1 MKKLLVTI
9 AILLAVFLTT
19 PLVGVAFAEESAPD
33 DYVISRKRTQSDE
46 GLTVTLP
53 ENSEVT
59 LTADEPLVSK
69 GFLAV
74 TLTVKSVEH
83 AAGDTYAPIIFSVNG
98 AVVAG
103 ENMADEEHELV
114 QNALDKSGKYPFA
127 VEQKW
132 GNYFFFPSGF
142 LESTL
147 YLPCASG
154 TAVTSLTLTTDATHR
169 SVLKIEKI
177 TTASEVLGT
186 GEGEFS
192 LAYDSDEN
200 GVLSDSRVTLKNGAS
215 AIMWYKLEWHEVSA
229 VKIDEGFVGG
239 VRIKVKDL
247 ANGGVKQDEL
257 DEQGGYGY
265 ISFDVPDYTP
275 TGGLAMNVIG
285 FSGECY
291 FRVRLVDEND
301 VNWDVV
307 VEGESFD
314 EPEYFPFCVDDL
326 PAAIYAFYEAI
337 FIVRSEQGTVYLDYS
352 RFAPSKAG
360 ATMGRIK
367 TVAIGFDHY
376 WGLGRSMGVS
386 AIADVDVV
394 AKEVHRLL
402 NLTEL
407 TDADLSLTPDTVV
420 YCNEPSAYRDNF
432 ELYRIAERDLKFDTG
447 KTITMPEKGYLS
459 VVPSIHDTKGCGA
472 AMGAGSAI
480 FGLCACAL
488 AIGLGKVKGGKR

>member
-1 MKKLLVTI
+1 MRKVKNAFI
-9 AILLAVFLTT
+9 ILLAVLLTT

-192 LAYDSDEN
+192 L
-200 GVLSDSRVTLKNGAS
+200 
-215 AIMWYKLEWHEVSA
+215 
-229 VKIDEGFVGG
+229 
-239 VRIKVKDL
+239 
-247 ANGGVKQDEL
+247 
-257 DEQGGYGY
+257 
-265 ISFDVPDYTP
+265 
-275 TGGLAMNVIG
+275 
-285 FSGECY
+285 
-291 FRVRLVDEND
+291 
-301 VNWDVV
+301 
-307 VEGESFD
+307 
-314 EPEYFPFCVDDL
+314 
-326 PAAIYAFYEAI
+326 
-337 FIVRSEQGTVYLDYS
+337 S
-352 RFAPSKAG
+352 RFAEDLLAFMDLHHIEKAHLLGFSDGGNIALLFALRYPHRVEKLILNG
-360 ATMGRIK
+360 ANLYLK
-367 TVAIGFDHY
+367 
-376 WGLGRSMGVS
+376 GLRKSVIEGC
-386 AIADVDVV
+386 
-394 AKEVHRLL
+394 K
-402 NLTEL
+402 
-407 TDADLSLTPDTVV
+407 
-420 YCNEPSAYRDNF
+420 SAYDEALPKAEADPAAKRTVNMMRLILQ
-432 ELYRIAERDLKFDTG
+432 EPNIAPKALCSLP
-447 KTITMPEKGYLS
+447 MPTLVIAG
-459 VVPSIHDTKGCGA
+459 TKD
-472 AMGAGSAI
+472 MI
-480 FGLCACAL
+480 LCRHTKMIARHIPRARL
-488 AIGLGKVKGGKR
+488 VLMEGDHFIAQKHPEAFNRHVLDFLRES